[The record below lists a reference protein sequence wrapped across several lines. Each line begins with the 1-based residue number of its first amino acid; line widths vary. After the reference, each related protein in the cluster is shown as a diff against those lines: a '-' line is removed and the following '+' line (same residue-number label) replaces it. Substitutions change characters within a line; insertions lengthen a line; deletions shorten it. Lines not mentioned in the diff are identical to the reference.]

1 MPATGRKRVARVAAI
16 VAIACG
22 LVVAGA
28 MLASEF
34 LFRQPLVEACHATA
48 NGIRTELPLEE
59 AQNAALI
66 SAVSVRRGL
75 PPRAA
80 SIALATAYQESGLRN
95 IDYGHLDSV
104 GLFQQRPSQG
114 WGTVEQIQDPYYAT
128 GRFYTALVKVPG
140 YTGMDIAAAA
150 QRVQLS
156 ADGSAYSQHESN
168 ARVLASALTGQKPA
182 AFSCDF
188 QPTEQRGA
196 TTTADLSAEL
206 AKAYGNERG
215 RVTGATVGQGGND
228 GLSVKNTAALVLDV
242 PVRTGEGR
250 FGWSV
255 AQWSVAYAKRFG
267 IASISYGGR
276 TWTADRSKDG
286 WRTDQAAA
294 PTRVR
299 IVVGSPSRPG

>member
-1 MPATGRKRVARVAAI
+1 MPASGGKRVARIAAI

-114 WGTVEQIQDPYYAT
+114 WGTVQQIQDPYYAT
-128 GRFYTALVKVPG
+128 GRFYSALAKVPG
-140 YTGMDIAAAA
+140 YTSMDIAVAA

-156 ADGSAYSQHESN
+156 ADGSAYSQHESS
-168 ARVLASALTGQKPA
+168 ARVLASALTGQTPA
-182 AFSCDF
+182 AFSCEF
-188 QPTEQRGA
+188 SPPEQRGP

-206 AKAYGNERG
+206 AKAYGSERG
-215 RVTGATVGQGGND
+215 RVTGATVGRGGD
-228 GLSVKNTAALVLDV
+228 GLSVNDTAALVLDV

-267 IASISYGGR
+267 IASVSYAGR
-276 TWTADRSKDG
+276 TWAADRSKDG
-286 WRTDQAAA
+286 WRTDRAAA

-299 IVVGSPSRPG
+299 IVVGSPR